1 MSIETNGDMKMT
13 AHWFV
18 YTFLFI
24 ALGAMLYVVGTPW
37 LTPKPRNAALEKS
50 QDGVIEENML

>member
-1 MSIETNGDMKMT
+1 MT
-13 AHWFV
+13 SYFIV
-18 YTFLFI
+18 YAFLFI

-50 QDGVIEENML
+50 QEGVIEENML

>member
-1 MSIETNGDMKMT
+1 MT

-24 ALGAMLYVVGTPW
+24 AMGAMVYVVGTPW
-37 LTPKPRNAALEKS
+37 LTPKPRNAALVKPQE
-50 QDGVIEENML
+50 GVIGENML